1 MGASTVASISW
12 DAHADAMER
21 SVNKLNSYAGRKWV
35 KMVLPLNEWVA
46 AVHTPGLAAQA
57 SGLPYTW
64 TLEASTSDAI
74 TILVDLPNNLDR
86 SQAIRFQAL
95 FSMETANKNPDI
107 VITYKELAP
116 GDDHA
121 AADTALTTTIPVA
134 TDGAANDDS
143 MLRETYVGEIAGS
156 TLESDEEMLVVRL
169 AITDDDTT
177 TDKYE
182 LWSVRMWYQRLLL

>member
-1 MGASTVASISW
+1 MGASTVASETW

-21 SVNKLNSYAGRKWV
+21 SVNKLTSYAGRKWE

-57 SGLPYTW
+57 GGLPYTW

-86 SQAIRFQAL
+86 SQAIKFQVL
-95 FSMETANKNPDI
+95 FSMEDAEKNPDI

-121 AADTALTTTIPVA
+121 AADTALDTTIPVA
-134 TDGAANDDS
+134 TDGAAGDDS
-143 MLRETYVGEIAGS
+143 MLRESYVGEIAGS
-156 TLESDEEMLVVRL
+156 TLENDEEMLVVRL

-177 TDKYE
+177 TDSYE

>member
-1 MGASTVASISW
+1 MGASTVASITW

-21 SVNKLNSYAGRKWV
+21 SVNKLTSYAGRKWV
-35 KMVLPLNEWVA
+35 KKVLPLNEWVA
-46 AVHTPGLAAQA
+46 AAGAPELAAQG

-64 TLEASTSDAI
+64 TIDATTNNAI
-74 TILVDLPNNLDR
+74 TILVDLPNKLDR
-86 SQAIRFQAL
+86 SQAIKFQAL
-95 FSMETANKNPDI
+95 FSMETAEKNPDI
-107 VITYKELAP
+107 AITYKALAP

-169 AITDDDTT
+169 TLTNDDTT
-177 TDKYE
+177 SDKYE